1 MVSRSMASSQQAE
14 NLPGKFNSIVPPLVE
29 LGGMG
34 RKDKEF
40 EAILLAGLPEFSV
53 EPNPSIHLNTS
64 HRKEALFQEFFQE
77 FPSQSCDGPGIGGD
91 KGKTRNHIPK
101 RDVLFDLPRER
112 TNFQG
117 INHHEISRFS
127 GELVLGPSLGIGSFC
142 SSPLVTRIPRAPSS
156 LRTFL
161 FFPRKGY
168 TSLSFRTR
176 FSKLWS
182 PLGFADSFGSFG
194 TILKTFQVSGTELLA
209 TVRRCSG

>member
-1 MVSRSMASSQQAE
+1 MWDTQQVQCLSGTPRVPLPKLHCGLLRLYTSLLLRRFLMVSRSMALSQQAE
-14 NLPGKFNSIVPPLVE
+14 NLPGKFNSIVPPLIE

-34 RKDKEF
+34 RKDKEL
-40 EAILLAGLPEFSV
+40 EAILLAGLPRIFRRTHPLHPPEYLSQERGFSFRSSSKNS
-53 EPNPSIHLNTS
+53 PANPAVALVQ
-64 HRKEALFQEFFQE
+64 RK
-77 FPSQSCDGPGIGGD
+77 
-91 KGKTRNHIPK
+91 
-101 RDVLFDLPRER
+101 
-112 TNFQG
+112 
-117 INHHEISRFS
+117 
-127 GELVLGPSLGIGSFC
+127 
-142 SSPLVTRIPRAPSS
+142 RIPRAPSS

-194 TILKTFQVSGTELLA
+194 TILKTFQVSGIELLA